1 MVKIVYFVHGTTKD
15 NELKQA
21 AGWNDVELSETGIS
35 QTLKVGELVNTDDI
49 DIVISSDLTRAYES
63 AKNIFGDK
71 VEILK
76 DARIRECNYGILNGS
91 NKNLVKYVEHIDIPF
106 EDGESLKDVEKRMR
120 DFCDYLASEFDGK
133 TVALVSH
140 RAPQLALQVIL
151 YNKTW
156 LEAIES
162 DWRKTGDWQPG
173 WEYELK

>member
-1 MVKIVYFVHGTTKD
+1 M
-15 NELKQA
+15 
-21 AGWNDVELSETGIS
+21 
-35 QTLKVGELVNTDDI
+35 
-49 DIVISSDLTRAYES
+49 
-63 AKNIFGDK
+63 
-71 VEILK
+71 
-76 DARIRECNYGILNGS
+76 LNGS

-156 LEAIES
+156 LEAIED